1 MKLNTRL
8 TFLVVIG
15 LIVLAVVG
23 IWHFS
28 SKPKTVTPIPSSG
41 GALIDITPQD
51 NGAYFLQTDSRWAN
65 DPLGGSG
72 ESFSSVGCT
81 ICSIAMAAS
90 CLGYEITPKVLN
102 SRLTQNNGYT
112 SRGWVI
118 WAKITDAT
126 EGRISVRVPSRL
138 THSDIDQALRAG
150 SIPVVK
156 FFLPG
161 GIPHWVSVVGKKGNE
176 YLVKDPLDSMKKIEP
191 LSKKTNE
198 IMSVRYIRKR

>member
-1 MKLNTRL
+1 MNIRL

-28 SKPKTVTPIPSSG
+28 SKPETVTPIPSSG

-102 SRLTQNNGYT
+102 SRLTQLRYRPGTPGWEHSCCEVFSPWWYSPLGFS
-112 SRGWVI
+112 SRQ
-118 WAKITDAT
+118 K
-126 EGRISVRVPSRL
+126 
-138 THSDIDQALRAG
+138 
-150 SIPVVK
+150 
-156 FFLPG
+156 
-161 GIPHWVSVVGKKGNE
+161 
-176 YLVKDPLDSMKKIEP
+176 
-191 LSKKTNE
+191 
-198 IMSVRYIRKR
+198 RK

>member
-1 MKLNTRL
+1 MKLNKRL

-28 SKPKTVTPIPSSG
+28 GKPETVTPIPSSG

-51 NGAYFLQTDSRWAN
+51 NGAYFLQNDSRWAN

-126 EGRISVRVPSRL
+126 QGRISVRVPSRL
-138 THSDIDQALRAG
+138 THSDIDQALQAG

-161 GIPHWVSVVGKKGNE
+161 GIPHWVAVVAKNGKE
-176 YLVKDPLDSMKKIEP
+176 YLIKDPLLS
-191 LSKKTNE
+191 SKKVIKLSGRTRF
-198 IMSVRYIRKR
+198 IAAVRYVEKR